1 VDEEETLLFIQSNLS
16 SVWGLELLL
25 LLSRSAPRGWSRQE
39 LIRELRGSES
49 AVNTAI
55 QGLHKIGLI
64 AEDQPDQ
71 VAYRPANGVL
81 NDIVS
86 SVDRI
91 YTTHPMTV
99 IKVITGA
106 PTDKL
111 KLLSDAFKLRD
122 R

>member
-1 VDEEETLLFIQSNLS
+1 MNEEETLLFIQSNLS
-16 SVWGLELLL
+16 SVWALELLL

-49 AVNTAI
+49 VVNAAI
-55 QGLHKIGLI
+55 QSLHKIGLI
-64 AEDQPDQ
+64 VEDQPDKL
-71 VAYRPANGVL
+71 VYRPANGFL

-99 IKVITGA
+99 IKVITGS

-111 KLLSDAFKLRD
+111 KLFSDAFKLRD
-122 R
+122 K

>member
-1 VDEEETLLFIQSNLS
+1 MDEEETLLFIQSNLS
-16 SVWGLELLL
+16 SVWALELLL

-49 AVNTAI
+49 VVNAAI
-55 QGLHKIGLI
+55 QSLRKIGLI
-64 AEDQPDQ
+64 VEDQPDQ
-71 VAYRPANGVL
+71 LVYRPANGFL
-81 NDIVS
+81 SDIVS

-99 IKVITGA
+99 IKVIIGS

-111 KLLSDAFKLRD
+111 KLFSDAFKLRD
-122 R
+122 K